1 MTEFTEVVQAPN
13 TAGSKLKEKYLAKQD
28 PEKVKNYTEEANKE
42 LDKIMNS
49 KYNFITTANKG
60 IRVSSNEA
68 IQSLF
73 NLTMTLSSDGSK
85 MTASKDIKFA

>member
-1 MTEFTEVVQAPN
+1 MFVDSMN
-13 TAGSKLKEKYLAKQD
+13 ISNLYLSGIGGDYDGDTVTIKGI
-28 PEKVKNYTEEANKE
+28 YTEEANKE

>member
-1 MTEFTEVVQAPN
+1 MFVDSMN
-13 TAGSKLKEKYLAKQD
+13 ISNLYLSGIGGDYDGDTVTIKGI
-28 PEKVKNYTEEANKE
+28 YTEEANKE

-49 KYNFITTANKG
+49 KYNFK
-60 IRVSSNEA
+60 A

>member
-1 MTEFTEVVQAPN
+1 MNYDGDTIT
-13 TAGSKLKEKYLAKQD
+13 LKGI
-28 PEKVKNYTEEANKE
+28 YTEEANAE
-42 LDKIMNS
+42 LDRIMNS

-60 IRVSSNEA
+60 IRTSSNEA

>member
-1 MTEFTEVVQAPN
+1 MFVDSMN
-13 TAGSKLKEKYLAKQD
+13 ISNLYLSGIGGDYDGDTVTIKGI
-28 PEKVKNYTEEANKE
+28 YTEEANAE